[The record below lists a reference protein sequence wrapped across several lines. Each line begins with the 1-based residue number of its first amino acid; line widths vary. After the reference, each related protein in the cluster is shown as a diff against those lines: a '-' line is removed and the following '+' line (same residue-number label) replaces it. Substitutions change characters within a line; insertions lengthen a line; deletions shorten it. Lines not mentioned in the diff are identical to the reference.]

1 MNQTQEAPAATLKKI
16 VVRKAG
22 TVRLTAM
29 CSNYCYGC
37 CSCLRATV
45 GPPRS
50 SRGGLPPRLGR
61 QPLALSENRH
71 EH

>member
-1 MNQTQEAPAATLKKI
+1 MAQTVSGDLAGRVYTDLRRHSRKEVNGMDQTQEAPAATLKKI

-37 CSCLRATV
+37 CSCLRA
-45 GPPRS
+45 
-50 SRGGLPPRLGR
+50 L
-61 QPLALSENRH
+61 
-71 EH
+71 